1 MKIFAR
7 AGLATLVALALSL
20 AATAAN
26 AIEYDE
32 VIKLTQQGVTDR
44 TIVELIVKDGRAF
57 DMNEDEIADL
67 RDGDVSEDVIRA
79 MLDPSKGRDW
89 LDGNLSSDDD
99 DDGVYDDDSNGYST
113 SLDRAYGQG
122 YQDGRSTAL
131 VYSFGYYYGPLARY
145 YYDDPFYYPFWFS
158 GHYSASYWPSY
169 YAFNY
174 RPHYAWYSAYPYNYY
189 NYDSYYCYTWYDPG
203 YYSYRGYQVQP
214 GYGRT
219 IWDNGPRWRDGGLP
233 PSGSG
238 AGSGSGGTT
247 RDGALTRFRD
257 HVAGR
262 PVAPPVI
269 RQVAERVRGG
279 SARDLVAGTRSR
291 DTRVSRQVTTAPVTR
306 DRVIRT
312 LPVRRPVTERIVERS
327 QRSQPSRDVVRRA
340 PDRRDIDRQMVRRV
354 LERPTT
360 ERRRNTEVGRG
371 TDAPRR
377 VERGQQDRQPPQQR
391 SAPVRQYAPR
401 QDSRSAHQLPI
412 PQPEGQRAPE
422 EQRQPEQRQPESPQP
437 EARDTRPLMDRIL
450 PGRR

>member
-32 VIKLTQQGVTDR
+32 VIELTQQGVTDR
-44 TIVELIVKDGRAF
+44 AIVELIVKDGRAF
-57 DMNEDEIADL
+57 DMDEAEIADL
-67 RDGDVSEDVIRA
+67 RDEDVSEDVIRA
-79 MLDPSKGRDW
+79 MLDPNEGRDW
-89 LDGNLSSDDD
+89 LDGNFSSDGE
-99 DDGVYDDDSNGYST
+99 DGFYDEDSNGYST

-145 YYDDPFYYPFWFS
+145 YYDDPFYYPFWSS
-158 GHYSASYWPSY
+158 GQYSASYWPSY

-203 YYSYRGYQVQP
+203 YYANRGYQVQP

-233 PSGSG
+233 P
-238 AGSGSGGTT
+238 AGSGSGSVSGGT

-269 RQVAERVRGG
+269 RQVADRTRGG
-279 SARDLVAGTRSR
+279 SARDLVAGTRIR
-291 DTRVSRQVTTAPVTR
+291 DTRVSRQVTPAPVR
-306 DRVIRT
+306 APRERVIRT
-312 LPVRRPVTERIVERS
+312 QPVRRPVSERIVDRT

-340 PDRRDIDRQMVRRV
+340 PEQRRVIDRPVIRRV
-354 LERPTT
+354 LDRPATD
-360 ERRRNTEVGRG
+360 RRRGTDSGRG
-371 TDAPRR
+371 NDAPRR
-377 VERGQQDRQPPQQR
+377 VERARTSQ
-391 SAPVRQYAPR
+391 
-401 QDSRSAHQLPI
+401 QLPI
-412 PQPEGQRAPE
+412 PQPEAERAPE
-422 EQRQPEQRQPESPQP
+422 EQRQPETRQPDAPQP
-437 EARDTRPLMDRIL
+437 ETRDQRPLMDRIR